1 MPNQAQLFDGVTYE
15 PEHDEGR
22 LFPQLQ
28 AVVAVIADGHWR
40 TLEEIADLVGYPQ
53 ASISARLRDC
63 RKDRWGA
70 RLVDRRRRG
79 DTDRGLFE
87 YRLVP
92 VEEQRMRETEEE
104 SHVLPSA

>member
-1 MPNQAQLFDGVTYE
+1 MPNQAHLFDGVTYE

-28 AVVAVIADGHWR
+28 EVIWAMHDGQWR
-40 TLEEIADLVGYPQ
+40 TLEEIGGLVGHPQ

-79 DTDRGLFE
+79 NAARGLFE

-92 VEEQRMRETEEE
+92 VEEQRRREIEEV
-104 SHVLPSA
+104 SHA